1 MRSRGTASRSPGA
14 VRAALIVVVAI
25 ASLPAAC
32 TSDGSSSTSTSETTP
47 LGDPD
52 APRYETTAAVIGT
65 DRQTQVCR
73 GVEHS
78 YPPQCGGGTPI
89 DGWDWE
95 SVPHES
101 SGPVR
106 WGTYELVVTYD
117 RARSRYAVAGPV
129 AEPVPDV
136 DAPPDPD
143 HLLNVNCP
151 EPDGGWQWAD
161 VTEEE
166 QEAFLAHAASLD
178 GFAGSRLI
186 TIGFGRDAGQRQIS
200 VAYLDEV
207 DVDARRAELQAM
219 WPAPICVLER
229 THTLGELQAIASE
242 FQPREGQDPSRLPYG
257 AIGYANFVDYDGV
270 IRLPVLI
277 EEPGAQEELDAR
289 FGPGAVVLEPTLRLV
304 D

>member
-1 MRSRGTASRSPGA
+1 
-14 VRAALIVVVAI
+14 VVAI
-25 ASLPAAC
+25 ASLLAAC
-32 TSDGSSSTSTSETTP
+32 TSDGSSSTGRNETTP

-52 APRYETTAAVIGT
+52 APRYETTATVIGT
-65 DRQTQVCR
+65 DHGAQVC
-73 GVEHS
+73 GAVLES
-78 YPPQCGGGTPI
+78 LPPQCGGGTPI

-143 HLLNVNCP
+143 YLLNVNCP

-161 VTEEE
+161 VTEAE
-166 QEAFLAHAASLD
+166 QEAFLEHAASLD
-178 GFAGSRLI
+178 GFAGSWMI
-186 TIGFGRDAGQRQIS
+186 TIGFGREPGQRQIS
-200 VAYLDEV
+200 VAYLDQV
-207 DVDARRAELQAM
+207 DVEARRAELQAI
-219 WPAPICVLER
+219 WPAPICVVER
-229 THTLGELQAIASE
+229 THSLDELQSIEQELLGA
-242 FQPREGQDPSRLPYG
+242 EGRDFSDLARRYG
-257 AIGYANFVDYDGV
+257 AVGYTNVADHEGV
-270 IRLPVLI
+270 IRLSVLI
-277 EEPGAQEELDAR
+277 AEPGAQEELDAR
-289 FGPGAVVLEPTLRLV
+289 FGAGAVELVPVLRPV